1 MNCIH
6 CGKKFTCG
14 CQKAKGAD
22 GFTVCKGCVQVYNTT
37 LTQKKVI
44 RRSTEVEKK
53 LRRSIRHNETLNK
66 NDRAT
71 RATR

>member
-22 GFTVCKGCVQVYNTT
+22 GFTVCKKCVQVYNAG
-37 LTQKKVI
+37 LTQQKVA
-44 RRSTEVEKK
+44 RRSADVAKK
-53 LRRSIRHNETLNK
+53 LKRSIRHNETLNK

-71 RATR
+71 RATH